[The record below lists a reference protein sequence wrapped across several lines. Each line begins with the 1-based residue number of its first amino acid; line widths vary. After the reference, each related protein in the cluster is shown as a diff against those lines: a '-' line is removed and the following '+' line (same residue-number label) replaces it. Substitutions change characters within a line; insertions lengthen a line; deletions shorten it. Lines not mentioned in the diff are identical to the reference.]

1 MQTDLSRIAL
11 RPFRLPDA
19 DDVLSFGGDDRHK
32 ADMGYALAAR
42 CWGQGITTKAVKI
55 ALSQVFKDYPD
66 LVRLQSFVA
75 VENKASQRIL
85 EKVGFQREGT
95 KVGLSDPT
103 VPSGRDVAERI
114 KTDLSRIALRPF
126 RLSDADDVLSFGGD
140 DQVTR
145 VLRGFKTLTTKDE
158 ALNFIENVCFPHPWR
173 RSICI
178 DDRSIGTK
186 VGLSDPTVP
195 SGRGIAERIIK
206 IALRPFRLSDADD
219 VLSFGGDD
227 QVTRVLRGFKTLTTK
242 DEALNFIK
250 NVCIPH
256 PWRRSICID
265 DRSIGFV
272 TMFPGSGDD
281 RHKADMGYALAAR
294 YWGQGITT
302 KAVRIAL
309 SQVFKDYPDLV
320 RLQSFVAVEN
330 KASQRVLEKVG
341 FQREGVLRKYLY
353 LKGDIKDMVVY
364 SFLSSDLTNDLSSN
378 ELITHPS
385 SKDESRP

>member
-11 RPFRLPDA
+11 RPFRLSDA
-19 DDVLSFGGDDRHK
+19 NDVLSFGGDDRHK
-32 ADMGYALAAR
+32 ADMGYALAAW

-85 EKVGFQREGT
+85 EKVGFQREGVLR
-95 KVGLSDPT
+95 KYLYLKGD
-103 VPSGRDVAERI
+103 I
-114 KTDLSRIALRPF
+114 KDMTDLSR
-126 RLSDADDVLSFGGD
+126 
-140 DQVTR
+140 
-145 VLRGFKTLTTKDE
+145 
-158 ALNFIENVCFPHPWR
+158 
-173 RSICI
+173 
-178 DDRSIGTK
+178 
-186 VGLSDPTVP
+186 
-195 SGRGIAERIIK
+195 

-294 YWGQGITT
+294 YWGQGITA

-385 SKDESRP
+385 SRDESRP

>member
-1 MQTDLSRIAL
+1 MQ
-11 RPFRLPDA
+11 
-19 DDVLSFGGDDRHK
+19 
-32 ADMGYALAAR
+32 
-42 CWGQGITTKAVKI
+42 
-55 ALSQVFKDYPD
+55 
-66 LVRLQSFVA
+66 
-75 VENKASQRIL
+75 
-85 EKVGFQREGT
+85 
-95 KVGLSDPT
+95 
-103 VPSGRDVAERI
+103 
-114 KTDLSRIALRPF
+114 TDLSRIALRPF

-145 VLRGFKTLTTKDE
+145 VLRGFKTLTTE
-158 ALNFIENVCFPHPWR
+158 
-173 RSICI
+173 
-178 DDRSIGTK
+178 
-186 VGLSDPTVP
+186 
-195 SGRGIAERIIK
+195 
-206 IALRPFRLSDADD
+206 
-219 VLSFGGDD
+219 
-227 QVTRVLRGFKTLTTK
+227 

-294 YWGQGITT
+294 YWGQGITA

-330 KASQRVLEKVG
+330 KVSQRVLEKVG

-353 LKGDIKDMVVY
+353 LKGDIKDMTSMLDSHSPFHDDFVAKMILNKIISGHSGY
-364 SFLSSDLTNDLSSN
+364 PMPMISCHTPAMISSDAIPPMEDVDNQKTK
-378 ELITHPS
+378 P
-385 SKDESRP
+385 

>member
-1 MQTDLSRIAL
+1 MQ
-11 RPFRLPDA
+11 
-19 DDVLSFGGDDRHK
+19 
-32 ADMGYALAAR
+32 
-42 CWGQGITTKAVKI
+42 
-55 ALSQVFKDYPD
+55 
-66 LVRLQSFVA
+66 
-75 VENKASQRIL
+75 
-85 EKVGFQREGT
+85 
-95 KVGLSDPT
+95 
-103 VPSGRDVAERI
+103 
-114 KTDLSRIALRPF
+114 TDLSRIALRPF
-126 RLSDADDVLSFGGD
+126 RLSDANDVLSFGGD

-178 DDRSIGTK
+178 DDRSIGVVRLQSFVAVENKASQRILEK
-186 VGLSDPTVP
+186 VGFQREGVLRKYLYLKGDIKDMTDLS
-195 SGRGIAERIIK
+195 R

-294 YWGQGITT
+294 YWGQGITA

-385 SKDESRP
+385 SRDESRP

>member
-11 RPFRLPDA
+11 RPFRL
-19 DDVLSFGGDDRHK
+19 
-32 ADMGYALAAR
+32 
-42 CWGQGITTKAVKI
+42 
-55 ALSQVFKDYPD
+55 
-66 LVRLQSFVA
+66 
-75 VENKASQRIL
+75 
-85 EKVGFQREGT
+85 
-95 KVGLSDPT
+95 SDT
-103 VPSGRDVAERI
+103 
-114 KTDLSRIALRPF
+114 
-126 RLSDADDVLSFGGD
+126 DDVLSFGGD

-145 VLRGFKTLTTKDE
+145 VLRGFKTLTTKE
-158 ALNFIENVCFPHPWR
+158 
-173 RSICI
+173 
-178 DDRSIGTK
+178 
-186 VGLSDPTVP
+186 
-195 SGRGIAERIIK
+195 
-206 IALRPFRLSDADD
+206 
-219 VLSFGGDD
+219 
-227 QVTRVLRGFKTLTTK
+227 
-242 DEALNFIK
+242 EALNFIK

-265 DRSIGFV
+265 DLSIGFV

-294 YWGQGITT
+294 YWGLGITT
-302 KAVRIAL
+302 KAVKIAL

-364 SFLSSDLTNDLSSN
+364 SFLSSDLSNDLSSN

-385 SKDESRP
+385 SGDESQP

>member
-11 RPFRLPDA
+11 RPFRLSDA
-19 DDVLSFGGDDRHK
+19 DDVLSFGVDDQVTRVLRGFKTLTMKDEALNFIENVCFPHPWRRSICIDDRSI
-32 ADMGYALAAR
+32 
-42 CWGQGITTKAVKI
+42 GI
-55 ALSQVFKDYPD
+55 
-66 LVRLQSFVA
+66 VRLQSFVA

-85 EKVGFQREGT
+85 EKVVFQREGVLR
-95 KVGLSDPT
+95 KYLYLKGD
-103 VPSGRDVAERI
+103 I
-114 KTDLSRIALRPF
+114 KDMTDLSRIALRPF

-145 VLRGFKTLTTKDE
+145 VLRGFKTLTTE
-158 ALNFIENVCFPHPWR
+158 
-173 RSICI
+173 
-178 DDRSIGTK
+178 
-186 VGLSDPTVP
+186 
-195 SGRGIAERIIK
+195 
-206 IALRPFRLSDADD
+206 
-219 VLSFGGDD
+219 
-227 QVTRVLRGFKTLTTK
+227 

-294 YWGQGITT
+294 YWGQGITA

-330 KASQRVLEKVG
+330 KVSQRVLEKVG

-385 SKDESRP
+385 SRDESRP

>member
-11 RPFRLPDA
+11 RPFRLSDA
-19 DDVLSFGGDDRHK
+19 DDVLSFGVDDQVTRVLRGFKTLTMKDEALNFIENVCFPHPWRRSICIDDRSI
-32 ADMGYALAAR
+32 
-42 CWGQGITTKAVKI
+42 GI
-55 ALSQVFKDYPD
+55 
-66 LVRLQSFVA
+66 VRLQSFVA

-85 EKVGFQREGT
+85 EKVVFQREGT

-103 VPSGRDVAERI
+103 VPSGRGIAEWI

-145 VLRGFKTLTTKDE
+145 VLRGFKTLTTE
-158 ALNFIENVCFPHPWR
+158 
-173 RSICI
+173 
-178 DDRSIGTK
+178 
-186 VGLSDPTVP
+186 
-195 SGRGIAERIIK
+195 
-206 IALRPFRLSDADD
+206 
-219 VLSFGGDD
+219 
-227 QVTRVLRGFKTLTTK
+227 

-294 YWGQGITT
+294 YWGQGITA

-330 KASQRVLEKVG
+330 KVSQRVLEKVG

-385 SKDESRP
+385 SRDESRP

>member
-11 RPFRLPDA
+11 RPFRLSDA
-19 DDVLSFGGDDRHK
+19 DDVLSFGVDDQVTRVLRGFKTLTMKDEALNFIENVCFPHPWRRSICIDDRSI
-32 ADMGYALAAR
+32 
-42 CWGQGITTKAVKI
+42 GI
-55 ALSQVFKDYPD
+55 
-66 LVRLQSFVA
+66 VRLQSFVA

-85 EKVGFQREGT
+85 EKVVFQREGVLR
-95 KVGLSDPT
+95 KYLYLKGD
-103 VPSGRDVAERI
+103 I
-114 KTDLSRIALRPF
+114 KDMTDLSRIALRPF

-145 VLRGFKTLTTKDE
+145 VLRGFKTLTTE
-158 ALNFIENVCFPHPWR
+158 
-173 RSICI
+173 
-178 DDRSIGTK
+178 
-186 VGLSDPTVP
+186 
-195 SGRGIAERIIK
+195 
-206 IALRPFRLSDADD
+206 
-219 VLSFGGDD
+219 
-227 QVTRVLRGFKTLTTK
+227 

-294 YWGQGITT
+294 YWGQGITA

-330 KASQRVLEKVG
+330 KVSQRVLEKVG

-353 LKGDIKDMVVY
+353 LKGDIKDMTPTASVAGVLD
-364 SFLSSDLTNDLSSN
+364 SALQILSDVNAG
-378 ELITHPS
+378 
-385 SKDESRP
+385 

>member
-1 MQTDLSRIAL
+1 MQ
-11 RPFRLPDA
+11 
-19 DDVLSFGGDDRHK
+19 
-32 ADMGYALAAR
+32 
-42 CWGQGITTKAVKI
+42 
-55 ALSQVFKDYPD
+55 
-66 LVRLQSFVA
+66 
-75 VENKASQRIL
+75 
-85 EKVGFQREGT
+85 
-95 KVGLSDPT
+95 
-103 VPSGRDVAERI
+103 
-114 KTDLSRIALRPF
+114 TDLSRIALRPF

-178 DDRSIGTK
+178 DDRSIGIVKLQSFVAVENKASQGILEK
-186 VGLSDPTVP
+186 VGFQREGVLRKYLYLKGDIKDMTDLS
-195 SGRGIAERIIK
+195 R

-294 YWGQGITT
+294 YWGQGITA

-353 LKGDIKDMVVY
+353 LKGDIKDMTPTASVAGVLD
-364 SFLSSDLTNDLSSN
+364 SALQILSDVNAG
-378 ELITHPS
+378 
-385 SKDESRP
+385 